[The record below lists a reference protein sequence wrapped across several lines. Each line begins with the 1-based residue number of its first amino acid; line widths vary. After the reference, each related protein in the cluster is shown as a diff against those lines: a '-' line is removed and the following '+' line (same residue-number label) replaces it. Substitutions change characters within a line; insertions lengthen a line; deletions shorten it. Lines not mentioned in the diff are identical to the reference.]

1 LIVFGPVALSAA
13 RKATGRETVPFTE
26 VDYKTT
32 GHVAIVTLNRPESL
46 NAWTSVMGNEVRQA
60 MRKAT
65 DDGNVRVIVLTGAG
79 RGFCAGADMKRLSNI
94 SSAGRLEEQA
104 PAPFDPNSRK
114 DFQRANTYFPAVP
127 KPIIAAINGPCA
139 GLGLCYALFCD
150 MRFAAEEASFTTA
163 FARRGL
169 IAEHGISWTLPRLVG
184 HAAAADLLLSA
195 RKFMAPEALRLGMVD
210 RVYAAGELMPATLA
224 YAKELAE
231 LSSPRSLGVIK
242 KQLWATQMQSLSEAM
257 DLADHEMAL
266 SLASEDFKEGVRH
279 FVEKRA
285 PAFTG
290 R

>member
-1 LIVFGPVALSAA
+1 M
-13 RKATGRETVPFTE
+13 GRETVSFTE

-65 DDGNVRVIVLTGAG
+65 DEANVRVIVLTGAG

-94 SSAGRLEEQA
+94 SSAGRLDEKP
-104 PAPFDPNSRK
+104 PAPFDTNARK
-114 DFQRANTYFPAVP
+114 DFQRTNTYFPAVP

-150 MRFAAEEASFTTA
+150 MRFASREASFTTA

-169 IAEHGISWTLPRLVG
+169 IAEHGIAWTLPRLVG

-195 RKFMAPEALRLGMVD
+195 RKFMAPEALDMGMIN
-210 RVYAAGELMPATLA
+210 RVYAPDELMPATLA

-231 LSSPRSLGVIK
+231 MSSPRSLGVIK
-242 KQLWATQMQSLSEAM
+242 RQLWGSQLQGLTESM
-257 DLADHEMAL
+257 DLADHEMGL

>member
-1 LIVFGPVALSAA
+1 MS
-13 RKATGRETVPFTE
+13 FTE
-26 VDYKTT
+26 IDYKVDGRT
-32 GHVAIVTLNRPESL
+32 AIVTLNRPESL
-46 NAWTSVMGNEVRQA
+46 NAWTATMGNEVRQA
-60 MRKAT
+60 MRQAT
-65 DDGNVRVIVLTGAG
+65 DDANVRVIVLTGAG

-94 SSAGRLEEQA
+94 SSAGRLDEKP
-104 PAPFDPNSRK
+104 PAPFDPNARK

-169 IAEHGISWTLPRLVG
+169 IAEHGMSWTLPRLVG
-184 HAAAADLLLSA
+184 HSAAADLLLSA
-195 RKFMAPEALRLGMVD
+195 RKVMAPEALKLGMVD
-210 RVYAAGELMPATLA
+210 RIYPASELLPATLA
-224 YAKELAE
+224 YAKELGE

-242 KQLWATQMQSLSEAM
+242 RQLWAAHMQPLHDAM

>member
-1 LIVFGPVALSAA
+1 M
-13 RKATGRETVPFTE
+13 FTE
-26 VDYKTT
+26 VDYKTD
-32 GHVAIVTLNRPESL
+32 GHIAIVTLNRPESL

-65 DDGNVRVIVLTGAG
+65 DDDNVRVIVLTGAG

-94 SSAGRLEEQA
+94 SSAGKLEEAA

-114 DFQRANTYFPAVP
+114 DFQRTNTYFPAVP

-139 GLGLCYALFCD
+139 GLGLCFALFCD
-150 MRFAAEEASFTTA
+150 MRFASRDASFTTA

-169 IAEHGISWTLPRLVG
+169 IAEHGMSWTLPRLVG
-184 HAAAADLLLSA
+184 HAAASDLLLSG
-195 RKFMAPEALRLGMVD
+195 RKFMAPEALELGMVNRLYPAD
-210 RVYAAGELMPATLA
+210 ELMSATLA
-224 YAKELAE
+224 YAKELSD
-231 LSSPRSLGVIK
+231 LSSPRSLRVIK
-242 KQLWATQMQSLSEAM
+242 RQLWATQMQSLDEAM

-266 SLASEDFKEGVRH
+266 SLASDDFKEGVRH

>member
-1 LIVFGPVALSAA
+1 MS
-13 RKATGRETVPFTE
+13 FTE

-32 GHVAIVTLNRPESL
+32 GHVAVVTLNRPESL

-150 MRFAAEEASFTTA
+150 MRFASREASFTTA

-169 IAEHGISWTLPRLVG
+169 IAEHGMSWTLPRLVG
-184 HAAAADLLLSA
+184 HSAAADLMLSA
-195 RKFMAPEALRLGMVD
+195 RKFMAPEALELGMVD
-210 RVYAAGELMPATLA
+210 R
-224 YAKELAE
+224 
-231 LSSPRSLGVIK
+231 
-242 KQLWATQMQSLSEAM
+242 
-257 DLADHEMAL
+257 AL
-266 SLASEDFKEGVRH
+266 SGRRVDGRNARLREGTRRTVLAALARRH
-279 FVEKRA
+279 QEAALGHADAVAERGDGSRRPRDGAEPCKRRLQGRRA
-285 PAFTG
+285 PFRGEARAG
-290 R
+290 VYGEVVSVIASLRSQ